1 MINRSVIGC
10 QGELKIAEGRPGSC
24 RNTQKLRKYRF
35 YVKGGTD
42 SEFKGEEIRAARK
55 SKSLYPGKGKNYQGY
70 LVVDDELRPLLIG
83 STLDQRLGP
92 FSWMP
97 EPGFLGKYDFVF
109 LGEKESGVL
118 TRIPIKVMIKPKF
131 EK

>member
-1 MINRSVIGC
+1 
-10 QGELKIAEGRPGSC
+10 
-24 RNTQKLRKYRF
+24 
-35 YVKGGTD
+35 VKGGTD
-42 SEFKGEEIRAARK
+42 SELNGREIRAARK
-55 SKSLYPGKGKNYQGY
+55 SKSLYPGKDKNYQGY

-83 STLDQRLGP
+83 STLGQRLGP

-109 LGEKESGVL
+109 LREEESGVL
-118 TRIPIKVMIKPKF
+118 TRIPIKVTIKPKF